1 MDIYTRINIIIVAAL
16 FVIISLLIVML
27 ARIQEKFERC
37 VSGIKSVETDL
48 KWVEGCVRKMD
59 RLEDRVRTVEDH
71 VGCLHNKL
79 NKKEKKEKTK

>member
-1 MDIYTRINIIIVAAL
+1 MDTYICINLIIVAVL
-16 FVIISLLIVML
+16 LVIIFLLIVML

-48 KWVEGCVRKMD
+48 KWMEDRVRKMD

-79 NKKEKKEKTK
+79 NKKEKKEKAK

>member
-1 MDIYTRINIIIVAAL
+1 MDIYTCINIIIVAAIL
-16 FVIISLLIVML
+16 VIIFLLIGML
-27 ARIQEKFERC
+27 ARTQEKFERC

-48 KWVEGCVRKMD
+48 KWMEDRIRKMD

>member
-1 MDIYTRINIIIVAAL
+1 MDIYTCINLIIVAAL
-16 FVIISLLIVML
+16 LVIIVLLIVMI

-48 KWVEGCVRKMD
+48 KWIEDRAKRMD
-59 RLEDRVRTVEDH
+59 RLEDRVRTVEDN

-79 NKKEKKEKTK
+79 NNKEKKEKTK